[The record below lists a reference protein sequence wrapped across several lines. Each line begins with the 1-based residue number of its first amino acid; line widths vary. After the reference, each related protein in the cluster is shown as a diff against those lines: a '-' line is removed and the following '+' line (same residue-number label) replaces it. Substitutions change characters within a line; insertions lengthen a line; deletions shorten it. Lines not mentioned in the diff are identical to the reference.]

1 MVVRTLAEV
10 TVCKVWLNDLFQVVL
25 CFLILITFSS
35 LMIVVIE
42 ADCWMKGQCWM
53 KISTNNI
60 RLEVKTL
67 ISFISF
73 HPTILVYKLKHWIHF
88 RCFHPA
94 IFPSNNPPLTVLIVV
109 IAVPLSTAHQWLSM
123 GLSRMSP
130 TSQSAQ
136 WCSFEPKLVL
146 DVWFCKNS
154 NLLGAMGKFGQSM
167 LSWNFCYC
175 L

>member
-1 MVVRTLAEV
+1 
-10 TVCKVWLNDLFQVVL
+10 
-25 CFLILITFSS
+25 
-35 LMIVVIE
+35 
-42 ADCWMKGQCWM
+42 MKGQCWM
-53 KISTNNI
+53 KISPNNI
-60 RLEVKTL
+60 RLEFKTL

-146 DVWFCKNS
+146 DVWFFKNS
-154 NLLGAMGKFGQSM
+154 NLLGAMGKVGQRM
-167 LSWNFCYC
+167 LSWNFCFC
-175 L
+175 QSVLPLIQF